1 MDSFELLRWMV
12 IVGGVLAV
20 WATVFWIG
28 GASLAGWVASTQD
41 RDPVAWFFL
50 GLIFTPFVA
59 LAALAALPPVT
70 VEERVQALSRQRAA
84 RDTAAPATPAALRPA
99 A

>member
-1 MDSFELLRWMV
+1 MDTFFFLRWAV

-20 WATVFWIG
+20 WALVFWIG

-50 GLIFTPFVA
+50 GLVFTPFVA
-59 LAALAALPPVT
+59 LAALAALPPVA
-70 VEERVQALSRQRAA
+70 VEERARVLSRPGAGVMP
-84 RDTAAPATPAALRPA
+84 APAAAATLRPA